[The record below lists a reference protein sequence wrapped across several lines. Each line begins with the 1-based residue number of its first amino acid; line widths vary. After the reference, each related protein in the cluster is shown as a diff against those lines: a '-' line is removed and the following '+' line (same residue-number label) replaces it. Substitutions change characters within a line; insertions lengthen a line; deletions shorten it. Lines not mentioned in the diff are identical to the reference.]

1 MKTLSNLKFMAMA
14 LFVAML
20 SMSLTA
26 CGDDDDNDNDND
38 NEVVVDENE
47 IVGTTW
53 SDENSSSEGDVV
65 TTLSFNSST
74 AKLVFS
80 YKSGTQTVTNT
91 HNYSWRRSG
100 NLVVMTP
107 KEDGDAILEGR
118 IESGIRMTLTNASTG
133 MEVAILY
140 KK

>member
-26 CGDDDDNDNDND
+26 CSSDDDNDDD
-38 NEVVVDENE
+38 DEVVVDENE

-53 SDENSSSEGDVV
+53 SDENSSSEGDIV
-65 TTLSFNSST
+65 TTLSFNSSTT

-118 IESGIRMTLTNASTG
+118 IESGIRMALTNSSTG